1 MTTTPSSRRILILA
15 MVMNPL
21 VYAIIVFIIGVTLP
35 TLTAKFNLTDPQKG
49 TLFLVQNLAIL
60 ISILGIGPV
69 MDTYGRKLVLIGGAF
84 LIAASTVAIGFVPTY
99 GSLLFVLF
107 LLGLGGGC
115 NNVGGSALIAD
126 LFPEDSSSAF
136 NWLGASFGIGAII
149 IPLLGSFMIGKYG
162 LGLYVTVLG
171 IIALIPLLIFL
182 GARFPQPKNVE
193 QFAMSELMKV
203 LANPLILFLG
213 LVLFFYVAVEIS
225 TVGWL
230 KDYLINK
237 FSMTDKTSGF
247 VLTGFSVMMML
258 GRLSAGFV
266 LKKIKGVH
274 LIVYCAILSIVGLIL
289 MTLTSNLIVTI
300 IGVIVVGLAYAPIY
314 PTSLG
319 TIGDN
324 FDRYV
329 ATTLGLVVSFGFVGS
344 MLLPFLIGLL
354 GGNMNVI
361 LLAAV
366 LMLLSQLVVVRA
378 IKKRS

>member
-1 MTTTPSSRRILILA
+1 
-15 MVMNPL
+15 
-21 VYAIIVFIIGVTLP
+21 
-35 TLTAKFNLTDPQKG
+35 
-49 TLFLVQNLAIL
+49 
-60 ISILGIGPV
+60 
-69 MDTYGRKLVLIGGAF
+69 
-84 LIAASTVAIGFVPTY
+84 
-99 GSLLFVLF
+99 
-107 LLGLGGGC
+107 
-115 NNVGGSALIAD
+115 
-126 LFPEDSSSAF
+126 
-136 NWLGASFGIGAII
+136 
-149 IPLLGSFMIGKYG
+149 
-162 LGLYVTVLG
+162 
-171 IIALIPLLIFL
+171 
-182 GARFPQPKNVE
+182 
-193 QFAMSELMKV
+193 
-203 LANPLILFLG
+203 
-213 LVLFFYVAVEIS
+213 
-225 TVGWL
+225 
-230 KDYLINK
+230 
-237 FSMTDKTSGF
+237 MTDKTSGF

-319 TIGDN
+319 TVGDN

-344 MLLPFLIGLL
+344 MLLPFVIGLL

>member
-1 MTTTPSSRRILILA
+1 MTTPSSRRILILA

-49 TLFLVQNLAIL
+49 TLFLIQNLAIL

-69 MDTYGRKLVLIGGAF
+69 MDTYGRKPVLIGGAF
-84 LIAASTVAIGFVPTY
+84 LIAVSTVAIGFVPTY

-182 GARFPQPKNVE
+182 GAKFPQPKNVE

-274 LIVYCAILSIVGLIL
+274 LIVYCAILSIVGLTL

-319 TIGDN
+319 TVGDN
-324 FDRYV
+324 FNRYV

-344 MLLPFLIGLL
+344 MLLPFVIGLL
-354 GGNMNVI
+354 GGDMTVI
-361 LLAAV
+361 ILAAI
-366 LMLLSQLVVVRA
+366 LMLISQLVVVRA

>member
-1 MTTTPSSRRILILA
+1 MTTASSRRILILA

-49 TLFLVQNLAIL
+49 TLFLIQNLAIL

-69 MDTYGRKLVLIGGAF
+69 MDTYGRKPVLIGGAF

-171 IIALIPLLIFL
+171 IVALIPLLIFF
-182 GARFPQPKNVE
+182 GAKFPQPKNVE

-274 LIVYCAILSIVGLIL
+274 LIVYCAILSIVGLTL

-319 TIGDN
+319 TVGDN
-324 FDRYV
+324 FNRYV

-344 MLLPFLIGLL
+344 MLLPFVIGLL
-354 GGNMNVI
+354 GGDMTVI
-361 LLAAV
+361 ILAAI
-366 LMLLSQLVVVRA
+366 LMLISQLVVVRA